1 MKAFDAAG
9 NLSALSAPSG
19 PPPQSQAPTPP
30 SISVA
35 LSIGN
40 PRLTWSGA
48 TDNVG
53 VVGYIVY
60 RSTSGGT
67 GSEIARTS
75 SLTWTDASAVA
86 RRTYTYNVRA
96 YDAAGNVSSRSSRV
110 TIVVCAM
117 NGGAMTVRTMLLASL
132 LVGSAAVAAE

>member
-1 MKAFDAAG
+1 MRQWTDPSFQEKVKYTYSVKAFDAAG
-9 NLSALSAPSG
+9 NLSALSRL
-19 PPPQSQAPTPP
+19 QVHHRRHRRRPTP
-30 SISVA
+30 SLSVA
-35 LSIGN
+35 LSNGD
-40 PRLTWSGA
+40 PRLTWSAA

-53 VVGYIVY
+53 VTGYIVY

-75 SLTWTDASAVA
+75 SLTWTDTSAVA

-110 TIVVCAM
+110 TIVAQ
-117 NGGAMTVRTMLLASL
+117 
-132 LVGSAAVAAE
+132 